1 MPRLFHVRFALKG
14 LPIPVVRELAVPE
27 DYSLYEVHLCLQ
39 VALGWNDMASFE
51 FVRKGLTVG
60 IEPSFSGEGITHD
73 GHRYR
78 HADEITL
85 RQLIGQVGHAATY
98 TYDFSRLWGGELRL
112 IAKSKDDAELP
123 ECLSVEGIAP
133 PETLVHKDGFELL
146 LEAAADPNHDLHA
159 LALSELGDDFEDV
172 PPEAEEI
179 TEHLQELFGEEIAPY
194 SDGEEEDDDPSDDW
208 GWWDP
213 SKYDDK
219 MRLRVLQEEVSEE
232 LRGQVAGGT
241 TAERQASLLDALRG
255 KRQ

>member
-1 MPRLFHVRFALKG
+1 MPRLFHVRLALKG
-14 LPIPVVRELAVPE
+14 LPVPVVRELAIPE

-112 IAKSKDDAELP
+112 IEKLRDDAELP
-123 ECLSVEGIAP
+123 ECLSVEGTAP
-133 PETLVHKDGFELL
+133 PETLVHKDNFELL
-146 LEAAADPNHDLHA
+146 LEAAADPSHDLHA
-159 LALSELGDDFEDV
+159 LAQSEFGDDFEVV
-172 PPEAEEI
+172 PPEAERSPRIYESSSARI
-179 TEHLQELFGEEIAPY
+179 
-194 SDGEEEDDDPSDDW
+194 
-208 GWWDP
+208 
-213 SKYDDK
+213 
-219 MRLRVLQEEVSEE
+219 
-232 LRGQVAGGT
+232 
-241 TAERQASLLDALRG
+241 
-255 KRQ
+255 